1 MTAVSTEYPPSQG
14 QVTNRRPPSQVNWGD
29 RAFKVTTAGFA
40 ILIIVTIVAMALE
53 MLTSSKLSL
62 REFGWRFLTSTDWNP
77 VAGTFGALPFIYGT
91 VVSSLLALALAVP
104 VSIGV
109 AMFLSEMAPPQLR
122 GPLAFAVELLA
133 AVPSVV
139 YGLWGIFA
147 LAPLM
152 RDHVEPALRLVFG
165 FLPFFQGP
173 NQGFG
178 LLTGSMVLAI
188 MITPT
193 ITSVSREVFRA
204 IPRTFRE
211 AALALG
217 ATRWESIRTGVLPV
231 ARPGLVGAA
240 ILGLGR
246 VLGETMAVTMLIG
259 NRPEISASLFAPSYT
274 MASVI
279 ANEFTEATEDLY
291 LAALAEI
298 GLLLF
303 AVTILLNLVARLL
316 VWRVAGTTSG
326 GRA

>member
-1 MTAVSTEYPPSQG
+1 MTAVSTEFPPSQG
-14 QVTNRRPPSQVNWGD
+14 HVSSRRPPSQVNWGD
-29 RAFKVTTAGFA
+29 RAFKLTTAGFA
-40 ILIIVTIVAMALE
+40 ILIIVTIAAMALE
-53 MLTSSKLSL
+53 MLTSSNLSL
-62 REFGWRFLTSTDWNP
+62 RQFGFRFLTSTDWNP
-77 VAGTFGALPFIYGT
+77 VVGSFGALPFIYGT
-91 VVSSLLALALAVP
+91 VMSSLLALALAVP

-109 AMFLSEMAPPQLR
+109 AMFLSEMAPPKLR

-152 RDHVEPALRLVFG
+152 RDHVEPALRAMFG

-178 LLTGSMVLAI
+178 LLTGSVVLAI

-193 ITSVSREVFRA
+193 VTSVSREVFRA
-204 IPRTFRE
+204 IPGTFRE

-246 VLGETMAVTMLIG
+246 ALGETMAVTMLIG

-303 AVTILLNLVARLL
+303 AVTILLNLVARFL
-316 VWRVAGTTSG
+316 VWRVAGAASG